1 MNTKKEMSIAVIF
14 LAAAIVFVSSTPITN
29 HVLAKSH
36 DGQYDSGSKYEK
48 FLNCLSDAAGPDSY
62 PADDQIVNCFAQSG
76 YTQGS
81 SSTSNTANS
90 EVKPGNV
97 DVGVVGNDKSADSSN
112 DKSADSSNDKSADSC
127 ADSSNDKSADS
138 SNDKSADSSNDK
150 SVDSSN
156 DKSANSFNDKSAES
170 CADSSNDKSVDS
182 SYDKSADSSNDYSA
196 DSSND
201 KSADSSNDNISDNSN
216 D

>member
-90 EVKPGNV
+90 EDQPGNV
-97 DVGVVGNDKSADSSN
+97 DVSVLGNDKSADSSNDNSNDKSADSSN

-150 SVDSSN
+150 S
-156 DKSANSFNDKSAES
+156 
-170 CADSSNDKSVDS
+170 
-182 SYDKSADSSNDYSA
+182 
-196 DSSND
+196 
-201 KSADSSNDNISDNSN
+201 ADSSNDNISDNSN

>member
-14 LAAAIVFVSSTPITN
+14 LAAAIVFVSSTPIAN
-29 HVLAKSH
+29 HVFAKSH
-36 DGQYDSGSKYEK
+36 DGQDDSGSKYEK

-90 EVKPGNV
+90 EDQPGNV
-97 DVGVVGNDKSADSSN
+97 DVSVLGNDKSADSSN
-112 DKSADSSNDKSADSC
+112 DN
-127 ADSSNDKSADS
+127 

-156 DKSANSFNDKSAES
+156 DKSVDSSNDKSVDS
-170 CADSSNDKSVDS
+170 CADSSYDNSADSSNDKSVDS
-182 SYDKSADSSNDYSA
+182 SND
-196 DSSND
+196 NG
-201 KSADSSNDNISDNSN
+201 NDNISDNSN

>member
-14 LAAAIVFVSSTPITN
+14 LAAAIVFVSSTSITN
-29 HVLAKSH
+29 HVFAKSQ
-36 DGQYDSGSKYEK
+36 DGQGDSGSKYEK

-90 EVKPGNV
+90 EDQPGNV
-97 DVGVVGNDKSADSSN
+97 DVSVLG
-112 DKSADSSNDKSADSC
+112 
-127 ADSSNDKSADS
+127 
-138 SNDKSADSSNDK
+138 NDKSADSSNDK

-156 DKSANSFNDKSAES
+156 DNG
-170 CADSSNDKSVDS
+170 
-182 SYDKSADSSNDYSA
+182 
-196 DSSND
+196 
-201 KSADSSNDNISDNSN
+201 NDNISDNSN

>member
-14 LAAAIVFVSSTPITN
+14 LAAAIVFVSSTPIAN
-29 HVLAKSH
+29 HVFAKSH
-36 DGQYDSGSKYEK
+36 DGQDDSGSKYEK

-90 EVKPGNV
+90 EDQPGNV
-97 DVGVVGNDKSADSSN
+97 DVSVLGNDKSADSSN
-112 DKSADSSNDKSADSC
+112 DN
-127 ADSSNDKSADS
+127 SNDKSADS

-150 SVDSSN
+150 SVDSCADSSY
-156 DKSANSFNDKSAES
+156 DNS
-170 CADSSNDKSVDS
+170 ADSSNDKSVDS
-182 SYDKSADSSNDYSA
+182 SND
-196 DSSND
+196 NG
-201 KSADSSNDNISDNSN
+201 NDNISDNSN

>member
-14 LAAAIVFVSSTPITN
+14 LAAAIVFVSSTTITN
-29 HVLAKSH
+29 HVFAKSNN
-36 DGQYDSGSKYEK
+36 GQDDSGSKYEK

-62 PADDQIVNCFAQSG
+62 PADDQITNCFAQSG

-90 EVKPGNV
+90 EDQTGNV
-97 DVGVVGNDKSADSSN
+97 DVSVVGKDKSADSSNDNSN
-112 DKSADSSNDKSADSC
+112 DKSADSSND
-127 ADSSNDKSADS
+127 N

-156 DKSANSFNDKSAES
+156 DNISHN
-170 CADSSNDKSVDS
+170 
-182 SYDKSADSSNDYSA
+182 
-196 DSSND
+196 SND
-201 KSADSSNDNISDNSN
+201 KSADNSADNSADSSADSSADNSN
-216 D
+216 N

>member
-14 LAAAIVFVSSTPITN
+14 LAAAIVFVSSTPIAN
-29 HVLAKSH
+29 HVFAKSH
-36 DGQYDSGSKYEK
+36 DGQDDSGSKYEK

-62 PADDQIVNCFAQSG
+62 PADDQIVNCFAESG

-90 EVKPGNV
+90 EDQPGNV
-97 DVGVVGNDKSADSSN
+97 DVSLLGNDKSADSSN
-112 DKSADSSNDKSADSC
+112 DNSNDKSADSSN
-127 ADSSNDKSADS
+127 DSSNDKSADS

-156 DKSANSFNDKSAES
+156 DKSVDSSNDKSVDS
-170 CADSSNDKSVDS
+170 CADSSYDNSADSSNDKSVDS
-182 SYDKSADSSNDYSA
+182 SND
-196 DSSND
+196 NG
-201 KSADSSNDNISDNSN
+201 NDNISDNSN